1 MRGERTVSSPTD
13 PEVEN
18 FVELLFEGEASSS
31 SARALH
37 KSSLHSPLERT
48 SSGS

>member
-1 MRGERTVSSPTD
+1 MVSSRTD
-13 PEVEN
+13 PELKN
-18 FVELLFEGEASSS
+18 FVELPYDPEASSS

-37 KSSLHSPLERT
+37 KEFSSPLERT